1 LNQLGVAAMVVSL
14 LSIVLAISRA
24 SMVSYFLVFYV
35 FAIIS
40 QKKYWLKL
48 FHYGMIG
55 LTLLVLFYLKGDIY
69 ELIITTINFSDNSSA
84 YHVLQWLE
92 GIEAIASHPL
102 GLGLG
107 MSGRVSGAVGDNIGG
122 ENQLIIIGV
131 QAGLIAVLI
140 YLTIYYLIIKLC
152 IEQFKKHQGKIKKL
166 ALCLLLV
173 KIGLF
178 IPTLT
183 ANVESYI
190 YIAYLSW
197 FCAGLLNSMSKYPAL
212 QKN

>member
-1 LNQLGVAAMVVSL
+1 MMVSL
-14 LSIVLAISRA
+14 LSIFLAISRA

-35 FAIIS
+35 YAIITH
-40 QKKYWLKL
+40 KKYWLSL
-48 FHYGMIG
+48 FHYGVIG
-55 LTLLVLFYLKGDIY
+55 ICLLVLFYVKGDIY

-92 GIEAIASHPL
+92 GLEAIAANPL

-131 QAGLIAVLI
+131 QAGIIAVII
-140 YLTIYYLIIKLC
+140 YLVIYYLMIQLC

-166 ALCLLLV
+166 ALCILLV

-190 YIAYLSW
+190 YISYLTW
-197 FCAGLLNSMSKYPAL
+197 FCSGLLNSMSKYPSL
-212 QKN
+212 QKYN